1 MMNNLKPTNKR
12 NVYLAFAVIALSAFG
27 IGHTIFGGGWSK
39 NTGEAAK
46 MYPRL
51 IYGILIAVAVYLLI
65 VELLKKTKLEPPAI
79 AIVKWW
85 QVPLVLVVTIAFFYF
100 VLYAGVAV
108 GILLFLFGMIWL
120 FDEDPKK
127 NWKMN
132 LIVAVC
138 ATVGLWVIFTKVLPV
153 VTMKQILF

>member
-1 MMNNLKPTNKR
+1 MTNKLKPNNKR
-12 NVYLAFAVIALSAFG
+12 NIYLALAVLALSAFG
-27 IGHTIFGGGWSK
+27 IGHTFLGGGWSK

-46 MYPRL
+46 MYPR
-51 IYGILIAVAVYLLI
+51 IVYGILIAVAVYLLI

-108 GILLFLFGMIWL
+108 GIFIFLFGMIAL

-127 NWKMN
+127 HWKMN
-132 LIVAVC
+132 LIVSLVS
-138 ATVGLWVIFTKVLPV
+138 TVVLWLIFTQVLPV